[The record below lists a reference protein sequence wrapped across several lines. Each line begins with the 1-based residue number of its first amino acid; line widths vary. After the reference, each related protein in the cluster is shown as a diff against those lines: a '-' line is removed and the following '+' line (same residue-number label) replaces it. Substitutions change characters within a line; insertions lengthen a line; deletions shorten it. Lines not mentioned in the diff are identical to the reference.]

1 MNDLLLFLANEL
13 LLYEKAT
20 CWLDPM
26 CASMPPALQKLHPI
40 DGVDQSPEV
49 SFLDWKFFRR
59 PVTGHLRIGAALDG
73 RTF

>member
-1 MNDLLLFLANEL
+1 MNASLLFLANKL
-13 LLYEKAT
+13 LLYVKAT

-26 CASMPPALQKLHPI
+26 CARHAPTLQKLRPM

-59 PVTGHLRIGAALDG
+59 PVTGH
-73 RTF
+73 